1 MEIAGFETYLWP
13 QIRGAGQFR
22 EQRLH
27 AIKRECDFGCQ
38 YACIESQKD
47 RTAVSTNF
55 DVAYGQT
62 TLPAGIRSRFVENVN
77 GLRMHALEAGYEGRE
92 RPALLLLHGF
102 PELAYSW
109 RKVMLPLAEAGYHV
123 IVPDQ
128 RGYGRTTGGSD
139 AYDQDLRSFSMLTL
153 ARDAL
158 ALLFALGHRTAE
170 GVVGHDFGAA
180 VASWCA
186 LTRPDVFKRCSI
198 MSAPFAG
205 APELPFRTVDA
216 DERTETGQGRAG
228 EDIDLALGRLAR
240 PRKHYQRYYATRE
253 ANADMQYCPEGVAAF
268 LRAYYHHKSAD
279 WVENKPYR
287 LAAWSAEELARMPT
301 YYIMERGLTM
311 AQTVRPF
318 MPSPSQIAGNCWL
331 PDLELAVYAEEYA
344 RTGFQGG
351 LNWYRARYV
360 PHLNA
365 ELALF
370 GGKRITVPSCFI
382 AGSSDWG
389 IYQVPGAFE
398 AMQQEVFT
406 RMVGCNVVDGAGHW
420 VQQEQPAAVTA
431 HLLATL
437 ATPA

>member
-1 MEIAGFETYLWP
+1 M
-13 QIRGAGQFR
+13 
-22 EQRLH
+22 
-27 AIKRECDFGCQ
+27 
-38 YACIESQKD
+38 
-47 RTAVSTNF
+47 STNRE
-55 DVAYGQT
+55 VAYGQT
-62 TLPAGIRSRFVENVN
+62 TLSPGIRSRFVETVT
-77 GLRMHALEAGYEGRE
+77 GLRMHVLEAGYEGTR

-123 IVPDQ
+123 VAPDQ
-128 RGYGRTTGGSD
+128 RGYGRTTGWSD
-139 AYDQDLRSFSMLTL
+139 AYDQDLRPFFMLTL

-158 ALLFALGHRTAE
+158 ALLLALGHRTAE
-170 GVVGHDFGAA
+170 AVVGHDFGAA

-186 LTRPDVFKRCSI
+186 LTRPDVFTRCSI

-205 APELPFRTVDA
+205 APELPFDTAAAKPRSA
-216 DERTETGQGRAG
+216 AEQGRAG
-228 EDIDLALGRLAR
+228 EDIDIALGQLVR
-240 PRKHYQRYYATRE
+240 PRKHYQRYYSTRE
-253 ANADMQYCPEGVAAF
+253 ANADMQSCPEGVAAF

-279 WVENKPYR
+279 WAENKPYR

-318 MPSPSQIAGNCWL
+318 MPSQSEIAANRWL
-331 PDLELAVYAEEYA
+331 PDPELAVYAEEYA

-365 ELALF
+365 ELALL

-398 AMQQEVFT
+398 AMQQEAFSH
-406 RMVGCNVVDGAGHW
+406 MAGCHVVDGAGHW
-420 VQQEQPAAVTA
+420 VQQEQPEAVA
-431 HLLATL
+431 MHLLAML
-437 ATPA
+437 ATKL